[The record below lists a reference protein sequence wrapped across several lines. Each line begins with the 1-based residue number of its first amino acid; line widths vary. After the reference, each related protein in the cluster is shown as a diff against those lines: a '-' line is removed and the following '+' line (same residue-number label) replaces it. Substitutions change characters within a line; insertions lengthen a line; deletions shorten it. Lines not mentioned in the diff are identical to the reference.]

1 MSQRPVLHVSSRFVE
16 RGYSLTNEKRDF
28 ISPEYLPWKVGCMSG
43 STFNTTIAHSNII
56 PAAMKYISRQPSTS
70 PTNPLTTRDASIPVS
85 NPEMTT
91 PTFRPL
97 FSGRENCE
105 AIGTNIWGIMEQMP
119 VMSDAAQMM

>member
-1 MSQRPVLHVSSRFVE
+1 
-16 RGYSLTNEKRDF
+16 
-28 ISPEYLPWKVGCMSG
+28 MSG

-85 NPEMTT
+85 NHEMTT

>member
-1 MSQRPVLHVSSRFVE
+1 
-16 RGYSLTNEKRDF
+16 
-28 ISPEYLPWKVGCMSG
+28 MSG
-43 STFNTTIAHSNII
+43 STFNTTMAHSNII